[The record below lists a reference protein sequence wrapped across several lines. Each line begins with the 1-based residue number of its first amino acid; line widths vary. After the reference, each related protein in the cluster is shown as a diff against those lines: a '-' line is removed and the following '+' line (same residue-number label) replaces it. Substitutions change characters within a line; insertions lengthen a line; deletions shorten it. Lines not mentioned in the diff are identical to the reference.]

1 MDLSG
6 QVKRRKVNRR
16 VGLARMEG
24 EKPGAKKSFTQL
36 YVVSRVHG
44 VRGMALNVG
53 WSNFGTKKI
62 IPKLGGGMC

>member
-24 EKPGAKKSFTQL
+24 ERPGAKKSFTQL
-36 YVVSRVHG
+36 YG
-44 VRGMALNVG
+44 GKPCARGTRNGFECWLE
-53 WSNFGTKKI
+53 
-62 IPKLGGGMC
+62 

>member
-24 EKPGAKKSFTQL
+24 ERPGAKKSFTRS
-36 YVVSRVHG
+36 YGVSRMHG
-44 VRGMALNVG
+44 VRGMALNAG
-53 WSNFGTKKI
+53 WSSFGTK
-62 IPKLGGGMC
+62 